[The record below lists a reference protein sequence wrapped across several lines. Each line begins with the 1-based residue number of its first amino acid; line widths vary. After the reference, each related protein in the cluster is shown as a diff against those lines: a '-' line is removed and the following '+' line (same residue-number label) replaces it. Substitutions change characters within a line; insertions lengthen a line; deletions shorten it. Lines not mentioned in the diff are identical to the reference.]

1 MPNSIEG
8 AGDSFGETTSA
19 SARQPTHEDP
29 RAEICEEEL
38 SDLTHHINQLKR
50 AKEQLRQSEARKKAI
65 LDAIPDLMFVVSGD
79 GQFVDFKPA
88 VDSDLAA
95 PANSLLGKHIR
106 EVLPPYVAQL
116 AIENVEL
123 TLKSG
128 QMHSFEYRLQL
139 GSTSREYEARLVRSG
154 EDEVLIIVREITERK
169 RAEEQ
174 LQQSEARNQ
183 ALLNAAPDLMFRL
196 THDGVF
202 LDFRANDEANLYVP
216 RDVIIG
222 KKMGEMMPPHVAEMA
237 MLTIARALEVSQM
250 QMFEYQLPL
259 GGTLQDFEA
268 RVIPNGPGE
277 VLGIVRN
284 VSDRKHAERELK
296 QAKEEAEAANRTK
309 SEFLATISHEIR
321 TPMTGII
328 GMIELL
334 LTSSLTPEQF
344 EFAKIV
350 RNSAYGLLTLLN
362 DVLDF
367 SKIEA
372 GKVIPDVA
380 DLDLRALVESTV
392 ETLQAQAHEQQTS
405 LVTFVA
411 PEVPRLVRGEAGR
424 LRQVLLNLVSNAVK
438 FTERGEV
445 VVRATVETAVLNR
458 ITVRFAVSDTGIG
471 LAPAVM
477 KRLFQPFS
485 QADGSTTRRYGGTG
499 LGLAICKGLVELMGG
514 EIGVDSVEGQGST
527 FWFWVP
533 LNEAEGSVPDPS
545 PILDRLRGKRVL
557 IVAESSSHRDTVQ
570 SYLSAW
576 HMCNT
581 PVVSGATALTALHEV
596 SSSDPYHAV
605 VIDTPLPDMS
615 VPGLVQAINDD
626 PALSGLRLVLLTDFY
641 GYARE
646 AEELPTR
653 IVSYL
658 TKPVKVSQLFDA
670 MALAVETISPQATP
684 ERGIQSRVRPNGR
697 ETVDDPGCLIL
708 VAEDNLVNQKVVLLQ
723 LRQLG
728 YYAEAVSN
736 GREAVTAVA
745 TSRYSLVLMD
755 CQMPEMDGY
764 VATEAI
770 RAAEVGSSSRRIP
783 IVAMTANA
791 LHGDREACLAAG
803 MDDYISKPVT
813 RDHLKAVIDR
823 WVCKSAQEQPAV
835 GEETSAIDVS
845 VLDYLRS
852 LTDSSAPDFLDD
864 LIDTYLA
871 DMSHSIISMHTAAA
885 VGDATVFNRLAHK
898 CKGGSLSMGAPRLAR
913 LAEALE
919 HLSDG
924 GYVDSVAPMLAALE
938 AEFTRVDM
946 ALQQQ
951 RTLT

>member
-1 MPNSIEG
+1 MSHSIEG
-8 AGDSFGETTSA
+8 AGDSSRETTSA
-19 SARQPTHEDP
+19 SARQTTHKDP
-29 RAEICEEEL
+29 RTESGEFLL
-38 SDLTHHINQLKR
+38 SDLTRQINQTKR
-50 AKEQLRQSEARKKAI
+50 AEEQLRQSEARKKAL
-65 LDAIPDLMFVVSGD
+65 LDAIPDLMFVVNRD

-88 VDSDLAA
+88 LDSELAA
-95 PANSLLGKHIR
+95 PGDSLLGKHIR
-106 EVLPPYVAQL
+106 EVLPPSVAEL

-123 TLKSG
+123 TLKG
-128 QMHSFEYRLQL
+128 GEMHAFEYQLQL
-139 GSTSREYEARLVRSG
+139 GSISREYEARLVRSG

-174 LQQSEARNQ
+174 LRQSEARSE

-202 LDFRANDEANLYVP
+202 LDFRANNESNLYVP
-216 RDVIIG
+216 PDVIIG
-222 KKMGEMMPPHVAEMA
+222 KQMGEVMPPHVAEMA
-237 MLTIARALEVSQM
+237 MLTIARALEMGQM

-259 GGTLQDFEA
+259 AGTLQDFEA
-268 RVIPNGPGE
+268 RVIPSGPEE

-284 VSDRKHAERELK
+284 VSDRKHVERELNK
-296 QAKEEAEAANRTK
+296 AKEEAEAANRTK

-321 TPMTGII
+321 TPMNGII

-334 LTSSLTPEQF
+334 LTSSLTPEQV

-350 RNSAYGLLTLLN
+350 RNSAYSLLTLLN

-372 GKVIPDVA
+372 GKVVPDIA

-392 ETLQAQAHEQQTS
+392 ETIQAQAHEQQTS

-411 PEVPRLVRGEAGR
+411 PEVPPLVRGEAGR

-438 FTERGEV
+438 FTKRGEV
-445 VVRATVETAVLNR
+445 VVRATVEAATLDR

-471 LAPAVM
+471 IAPVVM
-477 KRLFQPFS
+477 KRLFEPFS

-527 FWFWVP
+527 FWFCVP
-533 LNEAEGSVPDPS
+533 LDEAQESVPDPS

-557 IVAESSSHRDTVQ
+557 VVAESGAHRDTLQ
-570 SYLSAW
+570 SYLSGW
-576 HMCNT
+576 HIRNT
-581 PVVSGATALTALHEV
+581 PEVSGAAALTALHEV

-605 VIDTPLPDMS
+605 VIDTALPDMS
-615 VPGLVQAINDD
+615 VPGLVQSINDD
-626 PALSGLRLVLLTDFY
+626 PELKGLHLILLTDFY
-641 GYARE
+641 AYARE
-646 AEELPTR
+646 GEEIPTR
-653 IVSYL
+653 TASYL

-670 MALAVETISPQATP
+670 MAWAVETRSQQATP
-684 ERGIQSRVRPNGR
+684 EHGMQSRVGPNGR
-697 ETVDDPGCLIL
+697 QTVDDPGSIIL

-728 YYAEAVSN
+728 YFAEAVSN

-745 TSRYSLVLMD
+745 TFPYSLVLMD

-764 VATEAI
+764 VAAEAI
-770 RAAEVGSSSRRIP
+770 RAAEQGSSSRRIP

-803 MDDYISKPVT
+803 MDDYVSKPVT
-813 RDHLKAVIDR
+813 RDELRAVIDR
-823 WVCKSAQEQPAV
+823 WILKSAQEEPSL
-835 GEETSAIDVS
+835 EEDPPAIDVS
-845 VLDYLRS
+845 IWDDVRS
-852 LTDSSAPDFLDD
+852 LADSSGPDVLDD

-871 DMSHSIISMHTAAA
+871 EMRHNIVTMHTAAA
-885 VGDATVFNRLAHK
+885 VGDATAFSRAAHK
-898 CKGGSLSMGAPRLAR
+898 CKGGSLSMGALQLAR
-913 LAEALE
+913 LAENLE
-919 HLSDG
+919 RLGDG
-924 GYVDSVAPMLAALE
+924 GYVDRVVPMLAALE
-938 AEFTRVDM
+938 AEYTRVGA

-951 RTLT
+951 RTRT